1 MGLLPAQAVRQV
13 GGRLEGADTGLE
25 AGAAAPVGVGAAV
38 DGEEAAAGEVAAE
51 AAAEQAGKQQEEN
64 LRTGWNYWGFSQ
76 KIICI
81 SKHIQPEVRK
91 VKSD

>member
-25 AGAAAPVGVGAAV
+25 TGAAAPVGVGAAV

-51 AAAEQAGKQQEEN
+51 AAAEQAG
-64 LRTGWNYWGFSQ
+64 
-76 KIICI
+76 
-81 SKHIQPEVRK
+81 
-91 VKSD
+91 